1 MYLMFGNRPYLA
13 TEPFVRPQA
22 TLACVLEFDSSSA
35 RFCADRTILRSLL
48 Y

>member
-1 MYLMFGNRPYLA
+1 VYLVFGNRPSLA
-13 TEPFVRPQA
+13 TEPFVKSQA

-35 RFCADRTILRSLL
+35 QFRVDLTILRSLL